1 MRMLAFVNMASA
13 TKRMGNVL
21 VNQIGGD
28 LSVPLLATAVP
39 IHSVTKP
46 LEDAFANQDGG
57 HGAATTSAHATTHLV
72 TK

>member
-1 MRMLAFVNMASA
+1 MLAFVNMASA

-28 LSVPLLATAVP
+28 LSVQLLATAVP

>member
-1 MRMLAFVNMASA
+1 MRMLVFVNMASV
-13 TKRMGNVL
+13 TKRMESVL
-21 VNQIGGD
+21 VNRIGGD
-28 LSVPLLATAVP
+28 LSVELPVTAVP

-57 HGAATTSAHATTHLV
+57 HGAVITSAHATTHHV